1 MKDLPHPW
9 NHYLRDQNEL
19 AASRGGSRRGQLLE
33 DRLTLRLET
42 LDQFPTEAELTR
54 AAKSEG
60 RKERARAQLRRAH
73 RDHLASVK
81 TNIRSIEGAYEAR
94 ERLRVMRAQVS
105 EGEWALLH
113 AVAEGDE
120 YSTLA
125 RAGGVSEGSLRVRV
139 LRLRQALQSPL
150 SEPTGCRPRI
160 RRTLVPIA
168 A

>member
-1 MKDLPHPW
+1 MKMKDLPHPW

-42 LDQFPTEAELTR
+42 FGQFPTEAELTR

-73 RDHLASVK
+73 LAHLASVK

-94 ERLRVMRAQVS
+94 EQLRVMRTRVS
-105 EGEWALLH
+105 EGQWALLH

-125 RAGGVSEGSLRVRV
+125 RAGGASEGSLRVRV

-150 SEPTGCRPRI
+150 SDPTG
-160 RRTLVPIA
+160 RRTPVVPIA